1 MAKQSENP
9 WVSKV
14 HLETALARAI
24 DAENCLRLLLDYI
37 DPDVLT
43 RNDFDWKAAVA
54 ELLS

>member
-1 MAKQSENP
+1 MAKQSDNP

-14 HLETALARAI
+14 HLQTALDRATE
-24 DAENCLRLLLDYI
+24 AEDCLRRLLDYV

-43 RNDFDWKAAVA
+43 RNDFDWKAAVD